1 MQRTA
6 AVLFA
11 CAVMFASAT
20 ADAQNYPNKPIR
32 VVVPFAPGG
41 GVDLT
46 ARLITQRMQASLGQ
60 ALIIDNRGG
69 AAGQIGEEIV
79 SRAPADGY
87 NLLYGVGS
95 DMSLRQFISKNPQ
108 LDPVKDFTPI
118 ATAVGTVSIIAGG
131 PATPG
136 TTLKDVIAFARSN
149 PGKLTYGTA
158 GVASYQH
165 LIGEVLQLNGVRL
178 VHVPFKGLAP
188 ALQALVAGQIELSI
202 TNFATSIA
210 QINAGKVRALAV
222 LEPRRYEAAPGVP
235 ALAEEVPGFSVPT
248 TWFGFFGPA
257 GLSPSILARLNAEVS
272 SAVDSPEIAPK
283 LRELYVRT
291 IHTPPEQMSALIAST
306 AEAFGRIVKAAG
318 IKPLD

>member
-1 MQRTA
+1 MRRTTA
-6 AVLFA
+6 IALGCAIVLA
-11 CAVMFASAT
+11 PAMALG
-20 ADAQNYPNKPIR
+20 QGYPGKPIR

-79 SRAPADGY
+79 SKAPADGY

-131 PATPG
+131 PTTPG
-136 TTLKDVIAFARSN
+136 ATLKDVITFARNN
-149 PGKLTYGTA
+149 PGKITYGTA

-165 LIGEVLQLNGVRL
+165 LIGEVLKQNGVDM

-210 QINAGKVRALAV
+210 QINAGKARALAV
-222 LEPRRYEAAPGVP
+222 LEPRRYEAVSGVP
-235 ALAEEVPGFSVPT
+235 ALSEEVPGFSMPT

-257 GLSPSILARLNAEVS
+257 GLPQPIVARLNADVS
-272 SAVDSPEIAPK
+272 RAVESPEIAPK

-291 IHTPPEQMSALIAST
+291 IHTPPEQMTALIAST
-306 AEAFGRIVKAAG
+306 TEAFGRIVKASG